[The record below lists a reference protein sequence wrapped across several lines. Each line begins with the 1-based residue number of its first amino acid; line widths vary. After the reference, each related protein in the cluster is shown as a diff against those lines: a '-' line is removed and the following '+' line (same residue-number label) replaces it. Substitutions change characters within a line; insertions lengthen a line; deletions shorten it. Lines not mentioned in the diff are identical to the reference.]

1 VQNKVFFPQ
10 EALDQ
15 CVIDGT
21 VELSGHDLTI
31 LAEARRYRI
40 AEAVL
45 VLREVT
51 GSPDAN
57 DLVGKVKSKLFLDEL
72 GAEIL
77 ERSMIIGENAYDVVP
92 GWLGA
97 PSTPFEEHVKS
108 VERAKARASRPEF
121 AAEEP
126 RTDEDLLARFL
137 TKHL

>member
-15 CVIDGT
+15 CLLDGT
-21 VELSGHDLTI
+21 VELAGTDLTI

-40 AEAVL
+40 AEAVR

-51 GSPDAN
+51 GGPDAN

-77 ERSMIIGENAYDVVP
+77 ENSMIIGDNAYDVVP

-97 PSTPFEEHVKS
+97 PSTPFEEHVAS
-108 VERAKARASRPEF
+108 LERAKARASRPEF
-121 AAEEP
+121 SAEEP

-137 TKHL
+137 TKNL

>member
-57 DLVGKVKSKLFLDEL
+57 DLVG
-72 GAEIL
+72 
-77 ERSMIIGENAYDVVP
+77 R
-92 GWLGA
+92 
-97 PSTPFEEHVKS
+97 
-108 VERAKARASRPEF
+108 
-121 AAEEP
+121 
-126 RTDEDLLARFL
+126 
-137 TKHL
+137 